1 MRIKFTTGITMK
13 KALVLIFSI
22 FLSLHLFA
30 QNTDSRV
37 FEMRIYYAAPGKLD
51 ALIERFQKH
60 TTKLFKKHG
69 MENIGYW
76 VPISNDKNQLIY
88 VLAYPNMEARDASWN
103 AFIADPK
110 WKKVA
115 EKSER
120 NGKILT
126 KIESI
131 FMKAT
136 DFSAAIGASKKG
148 NRVFEL
154 RTYTAPPDKLNN
166 ILSRFR
172 NHTTVLFEKYGMT
185 NMAYWTTIEKEAI
198 QPKLIYIL
206 AHKSEEA
213 GKKSFDDFRKDPEW
227 LKVKT
232 ESESN
237 GIIVEK
243 IESVY
248 MKALSFS
255 KIR

>member
-1 MRIKFTTGITMK
+1 MK
-13 KALVLIFSI
+13 KGIVLILGI
-22 FLSLHLFA
+22 FLSLRLLA
-30 QNTDSRV
+30 QHTDSRV
-37 FEMRIYYAAPGKLD
+37 FEMRIYYAEPGKLD
-51 ALIERFQKH
+51 ALVERFQKH

-76 VPISNDKNQLIY
+76 VPINNEKNQLIY
-88 VLAYPNMEARDASWN
+88 VLAYPNMEAREASWK

-120 NGKILT
+120 NGKIIA

-154 RTYTAPPDKLNN
+154 RTYTAAPDKINN
-166 ILSRFR
+166 ILARFR
-172 NHTTVLFEKYGMT
+172 NHTTALFAKHGMT
-185 NMAYWTTIEKEAI
+185 NVAYWTTLEENTV

-206 AHKSEEA
+206 AHNSEAA
-213 GKKSFDDFRKDPEW
+213 GKQSFDNFRKDPEW
-227 LKVKT
+227 IKVKT
-232 ESESN
+232 ESESK

-243 IESVY
+243 IESVF
-248 MKALSFS
+248 MTALPFS
-255 KIR
+255 KIK

>member
-1 MRIKFTTGITMK
+1 MK
-13 KALVLIFSI
+13 KGIVLILGI

-37 FEMRIYYAAPGKLD
+37 FELRIYYAETGKLD
-51 ALIERFQKH
+51 ALVERFQNH

-76 VPISNDKNQLIY
+76 LPVNNEKNQLLY
-88 VLAYPNMEARDASWN
+88 VLAYPSMEARDASWK

-126 KIESI
+126 KIESV
-131 FMKAT
+131 FMKAA
-136 DFSAAIGASKKG
+136 DFSASIGASKKG
-148 NRVFEL
+148 NRVFEM
-154 RTYTAPPDKLNN
+154 RTYTPAPDKYEN
-166 ILSRFR
+166 IMARFR
-172 NHTTVLFEKYGMT
+172 NHTTALFAKHGMT
-185 NMAYWTTIEKEAI
+185 NVAYWTTIEKDAV
-198 QPKLIYIL
+198 QPKLLYIL
-206 AHKSEEA
+206 AHNSEEA
-213 GKKSFDDFRKDPEW
+213 GKKSFDSFRNDPEW
-227 LKVKT
+227 IKVKT
-232 ESESN
+232 ASESN

-248 MKALSFS
+248 MRALPFS

>member
-1 MRIKFTTGITMK
+1 MK
-13 KALVLIFSI
+13 KAYMLLLGI
-22 FLSLHLFA
+22 FLSLQTIA

-37 FEMRIYYAAPGKLD
+37 FELRIYYAEPGKLD
-51 ALIERFQKH
+51 ALVERFQKH
-60 TTKLFKKHG
+60 TVQLIKKHG

-76 VPISNDKNQLIY
+76 LPVNNEKNQLLY
-88 VLAYPNMEARDASWN
+88 VLAYPNMEAREASWK

-126 KIESI
+126 KIESV
-131 FMKAT
+131 FMKAA
-136 DFSAAIGASKKG
+136 DFSATIGASKKG

-154 RTYTAPPDKLNN
+154 RTYTAAPDKLDN
-166 ILSRFR
+166 ILARFR
-172 NHTTVLFEKYGMT
+172 NHTTALFENHGMT
-185 NMAYWTTIEKEAI
+185 NLAYWTTIEENPV

-206 AHKSEEA
+206 AHNSEEA
-213 GKKSFDDFRKDPEW
+213 GKKSFDNFRKDPEW
-227 LKVKT
+227 IKVKT
-232 ESESN
+232 ASESN

-248 MKALSFS
+248 MKALPFS

>member
-1 MRIKFTTGITMK
+1 MK
-13 KALVLIFSI
+13 KVYMLLLGI
-22 FLSLHLFA
+22 FLSMQVIA

-37 FEMRIYYAAPGKLD
+37 FELRTYYTEPGRLD

-60 TTKLFKKHG
+60 TTKIFKKHG

-76 VPISNDKNQLIY
+76 VPINNDKNQLIY
-88 VLAYPNMEARDASWN
+88 VLAYPSMEAREASWK

-126 KIESI
+126 KIESV

-148 NRVFEL
+148 DRVFEM
-154 RTYTAPPDKLNN
+154 RTYTPAPDKLNN
-166 ILSRFR
+166 VLARFR
-172 NHTTVLFEKYGMT
+172 NHTTALFEKHGMT
-185 NMAYWTTIEKEAI
+185 NVAYWTTLEKDAV

-206 AHKSEEA
+206 AHSSEEA
-213 GKKSFDDFRKDPEW
+213 GKKAFDEFRKDPEW
-227 LKVKT
+227 IKVKT

-243 IESVY
+243 LESVY
-248 MKALSFS
+248 MKALPFS
-255 KIR
+255 SIR

>member
-1 MRIKFTTGITMK
+1 MK
-13 KALVLIFSI
+13 KGIVLILGI
-22 FLSLHLFA
+22 FLCLHLFA

-37 FEMRIYYAAPGKLD
+37 FELRIYYAEPGKLD

-76 VPISNDKNQLIY
+76 VPISNEKNQLIY
-88 VLAYPNMEARDASWN
+88 VLAYPNMEAREASWK
-103 AFIADPK
+103 AFMADPK

-126 KIESI
+126 KIESV
-131 FMKAT
+131 FMKAA
-136 DFSAAIGASKKG
+136 DFSTAIGASKKG

-154 RTYTAPPDKLNN
+154 RTYTAAPDKLNN
-166 ILSRFR
+166 VLARFR
-172 NHTTVLFEKYGMT
+172 DHTTTLFEKHGMT
-185 NMAYWTTIEKEAI
+185 NLPYWTTIEKDAV

-206 AHKSEEA
+206 AHNSEEA

-227 LKVKT
+227 IKVKT
-232 ESESN
+232 ASEST

-243 IESVY
+243 VESVY
-248 MKALSFS
+248 MRALPFS